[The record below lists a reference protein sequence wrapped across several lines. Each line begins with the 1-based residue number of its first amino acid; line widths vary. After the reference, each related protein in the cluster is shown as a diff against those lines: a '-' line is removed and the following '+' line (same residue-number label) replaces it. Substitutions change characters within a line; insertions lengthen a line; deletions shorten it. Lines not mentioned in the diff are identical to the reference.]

1 MILSVFALQL
11 QRAWRSLR
19 WDERCRFA
27 ITLLQGMSDIN
38 LDVSE
43 ESLQV
48 TSIIAFK
55 ATILTEKS
63 RY

>member
-1 MILSVFALQL
+1 LITYEWTSWYDSVCVCIAAPKGVEILEVGRAL
-11 QRAWRSLR
+11 
-19 WDERCRFA
+19 
-27 ITLLQGMSDIN
+27 SDIN